1 MRLISFNVNGIRA
14 ITGKI
19 KNGEKKGSAT
29 NNVIKTLIEEQKPDV
44 LCFQEVKTQNQAD
57 LACFK
62 SNFKYILTNFSKFK
76 KGYSGVAMM
85 CNEKPK
91 WISYDFKMFDE
102 EQLGPYS
109 NYEWID
115 EGRII
120 TARFSNCVVVTVYTP
135 NAQPELARIKDRVEW
150 EAMLRKYLKL
160 LEEESQVPVILCGD
174 LNCAHNEIDLH
185 NPKGKKKTP
194 GFSTEERAEL
204 QKMMDEG
211 FTDTFRYLNPTEAKY
226 TYFSNFANSRER
238 GVGWRIDYFL
248 VSDSAKD
255 NITGADCLNDYWG
268 SDHCPVLLD
277 ISI

>member
-1 MRLISFNVNGIRA
+1 MRIISFNVNGIRA

-44 LCFQEVKTQNQAD
+44 LCFQEVKTQNQGD

-62 SNFKYILTNFSKFK
+62 SEFKYIFTNFSKHK

-85 CNEKPK
+85 CNQKPQ
-91 WISYDFKMFDE
+91 WTSYDFKMFE
-102 EQLGPYS
+102 EEKLGPYN

-115 EGRII
+115 EGRVI
-120 TARFSNCVVVTVYTP
+120 TAKFEKYVVVTVYTP
-135 NAQPELARIKDRVEW
+135 NSQPELARIDDRVKW
-150 EAMLRKYLKL
+150 EEILRKYLKL
-160 LEEESQVPVILCGD
+160 LEEELNVPVILCGD

-194 GFSTEERAEL
+194 GFSTEERAEF
-204 QKMMDEG
+204 QKMINQG
-211 FTDTFRYLNPTEAKY
+211 FIDSFRYLNPDLAKY
-226 TYFSNFANSRER
+226 SYFSNFANSRAR
-238 GVGWRIDYFL
+238 GIGWRIDYLL
-248 VSDSAKD
+248 VSDSAKE
-255 NITGADCLNDYWG
+255 NIIGADCLNDYWG

-277 ISI
+277 ILV